1 MRGPA
6 ATQASKSVLKSETR
20 KSEKNKTRKKQ
31 SKQIKRLRVKINGMR
46 KNDKWY
52 EENEM
57 RWNHDQYKAMAMGKT
72 PRHPVFKCEGTSIPL
87 VEEVGLS
94 F

>member
-6 ATQASKSVLKSETR
+6 ATQANKSVLKSETR

-57 RWNHDQYKAMAMGKT
+57 RRNHDKYKALVMER
-72 PRHPVFKCEGTSIPL
+72 RHETLFSSVKAQASL
-87 VEEVGLS
+87 W
-94 F
+94 

>member
-20 KSEKNKTRKKQ
+20 KSEKKNKTRKKQ

-46 KNDKWY
+46 KNDKGY

-57 RWNHDQYKAMAMGKT
+57 RGNHDKYKAIWQWER
-72 PRHPVFKCEGTSIPL
+72 RHETLFSSVKAQASL
-87 VEEVGLS
+87 W
-94 F
+94 